1 MSKNWDNVFKK
12 VFLDSNVSS
21 FSDKQDVVYT
31 FKTFKKLRDAESH
44 GRNIDQSDKQMGEA
58 AALKLKTFI
67 EKFNEAVAID

>member
-1 MSKNWDNVFKK
+1 MCLKK
-12 VFLDSNVSS
+12 SFLDSNVSS